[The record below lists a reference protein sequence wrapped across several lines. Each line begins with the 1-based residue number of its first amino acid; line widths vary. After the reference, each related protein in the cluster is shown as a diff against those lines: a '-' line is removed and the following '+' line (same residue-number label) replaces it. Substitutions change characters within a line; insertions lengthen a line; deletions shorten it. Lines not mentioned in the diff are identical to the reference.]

1 MHPDEMK
8 HFASD
13 TRTRK
18 TEAKA
23 TDRLPRPLNR
33 QRRFLTPVGNPSDPE
48 GLFAYMRRHL
58 EYLETKGHTN
68 AGLYNSERYVRVFIR
83 WCAPRAL
90 TRPTQIGEHEIE
102 QYQFQLSHRRKDNG
116 ELLSVFSQRSAL
128 VPLRGYFR
136 WLTRS
141 GCLDHD
147 PTCNMELPR
156 PKQTLPKY
164 VLTAHEAEVVL
175 RQPDIGKQLGLR
187 DRAMLEVL
195 YSTGLR
201 RMELANLRLSDVD
214 RRRGLVFVNQG
225 KWQKD
230 RWVPISRRALDW
242 IHRYQLE
249 VRPSIVT
256 RPDDETLFLTHN
268 GLPFNESW
276 LSTTISRYVRDA
288 NLGKQGSCH
297 LFRHTLA
304 TLMLENGADIRFI
317 QAMLGHADLKSTQI
331 YAHVAIKQLKKV
343 HRRTHPGGRTPA
355 DEEQASLPL
364 QRCDSLPTQA
374 KPFTPAGSDSA
385 AEAAARY
392 LLLQHRLTEDSRWH

>member
-1 MHPDEMK
+1 LIC
-8 HFASD
+8 FA
-13 TRTRK
+13 
-18 TEAKA
+18 
-23 TDRLPRPLNR
+23 
-33 QRRFLTPVGNPSDPE
+33 QRGS
-48 GLFAYMRRHL
+48 A
-58 EYLETKGHTN
+58 
-68 AGLYNSERYVRVFIR
+68 
-83 WCAPRAL
+83 
-90 TRPTQIGEHEIE
+90 QIGEHEIE

-136 WLTRS
+136 WLAKR
-141 GCLDHD
+141 GCLEHD

-164 VLTAHEAEVVL
+164 VLTAHEAEAVL
-175 RQPDIGKQLGLR
+175 RQPDIEKQLGLR

-195 YSTGLR
+195 YSTGVR

-242 IHRYQLE
+242 VNRYRVE
-249 VRPSIVT
+249 VRPSIVAS
-256 RPDDETLFLTHN
+256 PDDGTLFLTRN
-268 GLPFNESW
+268 GLPFNDSW
-276 LSTTISRYVRDA
+276 LSTTISRYVSDA

-317 QAMLGHADLKSTQI
+317 QAMLGHVDLKSTQI
-331 YAHVAIKQLKKV
+331 YAHVALKQLKKV
-343 HRRTHPGGRTPA
+343 HRRTHPGCRTPA
-355 DEEQASLPL
+355 DVQQARQSAQRGGLPSAQA
-364 QRCDSLPTQA
+364 QRFMQ
-374 KPFTPAGSDSA
+374 AGSDSA

-392 LLLQHRLTEDSRWH
+392 LLLQYRLTANSHRL